1 MKYIKFILLSVIIA
15 SLFSSCDDEFSLNAP
30 YKDITIVYGLLNV
43 KDSVHY
49 VKVYKG
55 FQTEGNSYTAAGDWT
70 NLYYF
75 DKIKVTIEEFNNN
88 VATGRIIELDTTTQI
103 PREPGSFANPKQLL
117 YYTNATLNPAYSYQI
132 KVLNKETGRI
142 VTGMTPLVPAFA
154 ITAPNIPTN
163 NGLNLT
169 GKKGNI
175 IFPNNELTKGYEI
188 YENFYYFEVSKVTGE
203 ITKYGSVKRDI
214 TNNNMLTSTSSNFG
228 EINKEYN
235 PSSIYDVIALQV
247 KADPTVDRYR
257 MATNAVSIEVWG
269 ASLHLYNYL
278 IINQPSS
285 SIVQEHLEYTN
296 LVCPSDS
303 SYKTAYGVFASRYKA
318 VKSYNISA
326 ASEDSLVL
334 GSKTS
339 HLGFKFYRD
348 YDPR

>member
-1 MKYIKFILLSVIIA
+1 MKYINFILLSVFIA
-15 SLFSSCDDEFSLNAP
+15 PFSPSCNDDFSLNAP

-257 MATNAVSIEVWG
+257 MATNTVSIEVWG

-303 SYKTAYGVFASRYKA
+303 SYKTAYGVFATRYKA
-318 VKSYNISA
+318 VKSYN
-326 ASEDSLVL
+326 
-334 GSKTS
+334 K
-339 HLGFKFYRD
+339 
-348 YDPR
+348 